1 MLSLF
6 IKYFLICGVRIIN
19 VQNIP
24 RSQKDVKRA
33 FVPKLDAFL
42 FFDYKAIEV
51 RLLAYYL
58 ARAVNDTTL
67 ADEIN
72 AGSDPHKI
80 TAQGLYGTE
89 EVTDDQRQV
98 GKTLN
103 FSIIYGGG
111 TPTIMRQ
118 LDVDYKEAK
127 RLLSAYHET
136 RPGIKI
142 LNHSI
147 AETLS
152 TRGYI
157 QNLYGRQL
165 HVDEPH
171 KALNALIQGSAADL
185 MRDAVVKVDKFLYA
199 NYATHIVNIVHD
211 EIILDAD
218 KNEIQTLVN
227 TIPMLMGNNIVE
239 QFVSIDTDCEISYT
253 NWADKVEYNGN

>member
-1 MLSLF
+1 M
-6 IKYFLICGVRIIN
+6 N

-24 RSQKDVKRA
+24 RTQKDVKRA
-33 FVPKLDAFL
+33 FVPKLDAYL

-58 ARAVNDTTL
+58 AAAIGDNSL
-67 ADEIN
+67 AGEIN
-72 AGSDPHKI
+72 YGMDPHSV
-80 TAQGLYGTE
+80 TAQGLYNKSEVSDE
-89 EVTDDQRQV
+89 ERQV

-118 LDVDYKEAK
+118 LGVNYKEAR

-136 RPGIKI
+136 RPGIKA
-142 LNHSI
+142 LNESI

-152 TRGYI
+152 TRKYI
-157 QNLYGRQL
+157 QSLYGRRL
-165 HVDEPH
+165 HVEEPH

-185 MRDAVVKVDKFLYA
+185 MRDTVVQVDDYLHT

-218 KNEIQTLVN
+218 KNEIPQLVSV
-227 TIPMLMGNNIVE
+227 IPTLMGNKIVE
-239 QFVSIDTDCEISYT
+239 EIVTIETDCEISYT
-253 NWADKVEYNGN
+253 NWAEKEEYKAHEFATA

>member
-1 MLSLF
+1 M
-6 IKYFLICGVRIIN
+6 N

-24 RSQKDVKRA
+24 RDQKDVKRG

-58 ARAVNDTTL
+58 AKAIGDKSL

-72 AGSDPHKI
+72 AGSDPHRI
-80 TAQGLYGTE
+80 TAQGLYGKD
-89 EVTDDQRQV
+89 EVSDKERQV

-118 LDVDYKEAK
+118 LGVDFKEAK
-127 RLLSAYHET
+127 RLLTAYHNT

-142 LNHSI
+142 LTESI
-147 AETLS
+147 GEILG

-157 QNLYGRQL
+157 QNLYGRRL
-165 HVDEPH
+165 HVEESH

-185 MRDAVVKVDKFLYA
+185 MRDAVVRVSKTLDQ
-199 NYATHIVNIVHD
+199 NYASHIVNIIHD
-211 EIILDAD
+211 EIMLDTD
-218 KNEIQTLVN
+218 RNEIVTLVN
-227 TIPMLMGNNIVE
+227 TIPTLMGNKEVE
-239 QFVSIDTDCEISYT
+239 RYVNIDTDCEISHT
-253 NWADKVEYNGN
+253 NWADKEEYHGS

>member
-1 MLSLF
+1 M
-6 IKYFLICGVRIIN
+6 N

-24 RSQKDVKRA
+24 RSQKDVKRG

-58 ARAVNDTTL
+58 ARSIGDKSL
-67 ADEIN
+67 ANEIN
-72 AGSDPHKI
+72 CGSDPHKI
-80 TAQGLYGTE
+80 TAQGLYGRENITDE
-89 EVTDDQRQV
+89 ERQV

-118 LDVDYKEAK
+118 LGVSFKEAR
-127 RLLSAYHET
+127 RLLKAYHDT
-136 RPGIKI
+136 RPGIKV
-142 LNHSI
+142 LNERI
-147 AETLS
+147 GDAIN

-157 QNLYGRQL
+157 TSLYGRRL
-165 HVDEPH
+165 HILESH

-185 MRDAVVKVDKFLYA
+185 MRDSVVQVNNILYA

-218 KNEIQTLVN
+218 KHEISELVSV
-227 TIPMLMGNNIVE
+227 IPTLMGNKTVSEFVNIE
-239 QFVSIDTDCEISYT
+239 TDCEISWS
-253 NWADKVEYNGN
+253 NWADKEEYHGD